1 MAVYGGGSGIGGG
14 TDDTGVEV
22 DLKKPLPS
30 SPKLR
35 LPSSFQ
41 GYGYGG
47 GGLNVTNFGREFYD
61 QAIGAGFHPGN
72 FGLPGT
78 GEDYKSGGK
87 FSSEGIASLTPGGYE
102 TTTTSSGGTA
112 GVPLELVTTA
122 KQIDPMIGK
131 LMQNE
136 MSFNPSSSMLTPNT
150 PSFTGPATGI
160 FGGTLGPKLKNS
172 LPGRIIT
179 GALRIN
185 PGTKGLMMG
194 ISLLRGLK
202 NAENPAQF
210 LKQSFTKMA
219 LSKALGGKGLG
230 LSGMQRQGVGSLF
243 NMARGKE
250 NWQQALG
257 NLGTSALFRKAAPN
271 ILKGLYKQGGKPAV
285 YMGLSALQMA
295 QKGVKNKIRGPGG
308 G

>member
-1 MAVYGGGSGIGGG
+1 MPIFGGVGGGG
-14 TDDTGVEV
+14 TGDIDKDDP
-22 DLKKPLPS
+22 KLPS
-30 SPKLR
+30 GFGS
-35 LPSSFQ
+35 
-41 GYGYGG
+41 YGYGG
-47 GGLNVTNFGREFYD
+47 GGYNITNFGTEFMQD
-61 QAIGAGFHPGN
+61 AIGAGFSPAN

-78 GEDYKSGGK
+78 SEDYKSGGK

-230 LSGMQRQGVGSLF
+230 LSGMQRQGLGSLV
-243 NMARGKE
+243 NMARGK
-250 NWQQALG
+250 QTLG
-257 NLGTSALFRKAAPN
+257 QGLGSLATSAAFRSAAPS
-271 ILKGLYKQGGKPAV
+271 LMKSAYKQGGMNGV
-285 YMGLSALQMA
+285 YAAMAALQMA
-295 QKGVKNKIRGPGG
+295 QRGVQGRIAKGPGG